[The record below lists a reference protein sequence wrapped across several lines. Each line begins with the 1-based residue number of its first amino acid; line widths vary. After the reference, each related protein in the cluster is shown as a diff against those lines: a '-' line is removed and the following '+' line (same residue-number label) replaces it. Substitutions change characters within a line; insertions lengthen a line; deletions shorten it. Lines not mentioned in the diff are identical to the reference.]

1 MSAIILLVLLGA
13 ALVFLETVLVGGVWA
28 IAGILCCAW
37 AVWMAFAEYGIWA
50 ASIVGAVSIAL
61 CIAAFLVWLYVIP
74 KTPFG
79 KKFYLNSKQ
88 DGKAPSAD
96 FSRLVGC
103 KGVAATVLVPSGKVQ
118 IGEKFYPASVN
129 FAGHRLDNCTLKFII
144 MRVKSF
150 NYRPL
155 ISLIQ
160 SRQSHK
166 M

>member
-37 AVWMAFAEYGIWA
+37 AVWMALAEYGIWA

-118 IGEKFYPASVN
+118 IGENFYDANSVDLHIEQGTGVIVVGADV
-129 FAGHRLDNCTLKFII
+129 FGIK
-144 MRVKSF
+144 VKK
-150 NYRPL
+150 
-155 ISLIQ
+155 I
-160 SRQSHK
+160 
-166 M
+166 